1 MGFDPKLH
9 DFIERAKASG
19 APEPSIVG
27 ILTARGWPERDVY
40 EALALHYE
48 RLTGIEIPRRA
59 GAATAAKDAFLYL
72 LEFSTLAIWTWGVGS
87 ILFTLID
94 QWFAD
99 ALFSGNYNQAFETYN
114 IAASMAS
121 VLVAFPI
128 YLLVART
135 TICDRTRHPEKLN
148 SPVRKWLTYM
158 ALVIAAAVFIGD
170 LITTVTYLLRGE
182 LTSRFLAEVAV
193 VFLLSGGVLFYYL
206 LGLRRTE
213 ERAASSRLG
222 LDRSMAVVSALLVVS
237 TVILGFRDIGAPRR
251 QRLLRADQR
260 RIEDLHQLASRLKL
274 RWSSAHNL
282 PQRLDE
288 LAGGSLADPLTQ
300 RPYDYHPKQA
310 SQYELCANFSADSRR
325 EARGGNRS
333 TWSHPAG
340 LYCFELNAA
349 FETDNP
355 PPYLP
360 D

>member
-1 MGFDPKLH
+1 MVFDPKLH
-9 DFIERAKASG
+9 DFIERAKARG
-19 APEPSIVG
+19 ASEQSIVG
-27 ILTARGWPERDVY
+27 ILTARGWPEKDVY
-40 EALALHYE
+40 EALALDYE

-59 GAATAAKDAFLYL
+59 GAATAAKDAFFYL
-72 LEFSTLAIWTWGVGS
+72 LEFSTLATWTWGVGS

-94 QWFAD
+94 RWFAD
-99 ALFSGNYNQAFETYN
+99 ALFSRNYNQAYETYN
-114 IAASMAS
+114 LAASMAS

-128 YLLVART
+128 YLLVTRA
-135 TICDRTRHPEKLN
+135 TIRDRTRHPEKLN

-170 LITTVTYLLRGE
+170 LITTLTYLLRGE
-182 LTSRFLAEVAV
+182 ITSRFLAEVLV
-193 VFLLSGGVLFYYL
+193 VSLLSGGVLFYYF

-213 ERAASSRLG
+213 ERAASSKLG
-222 LDRSMAVVSALLVVS
+222 LDRSMALVSTLLVAV
-237 TVILGFRDIGAPRR
+237 TVILGFADIGVPRR

-260 RIEDLHQLASRLKL
+260 RIEALYQLASRLQL

-288 LAGGSLADPLTQ
+288 LAGTRLADPLTQ

-325 EARGGNRS
+325 DAQGGNQT

-340 LYCFELNAA
+340 HYCFALDAA
-349 FETDNP
+349 LPTDGP
-355 PPYLP
+355 PLYLP